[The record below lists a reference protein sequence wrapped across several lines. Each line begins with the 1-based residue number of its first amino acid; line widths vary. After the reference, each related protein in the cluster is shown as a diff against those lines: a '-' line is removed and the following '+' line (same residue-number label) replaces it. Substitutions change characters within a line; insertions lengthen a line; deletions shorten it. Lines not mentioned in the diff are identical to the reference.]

1 MKRLREAGMSDEVRF
16 DGRAILVTGAGR
28 GLGRAQAL
36 LLASRGAKVVVA
48 DNGSAM
54 HGDAASQGPA
64 QAVVSEIEAAGGEAV
79 ACTADLSTEA
89 GADQAVAASLEAFG
103 RIDGI
108 AHYASTCP
116 PLVSPDRIASRDF
129 ELVFAINPLAAIRMA
144 RAAWPHM
151 AAQGYGRLL
160 FTPSAGL
167 YGALG
172 NTDYAAAKSA
182 YFGLVRCLALEGK
195 AHGIGVNAVLP
206 SAQTRM
212 TEGFPPGAYADWFQ
226 KTMPPEKVAI
236 VSAFLLSEDCA
247 ITGEAF
253 AVGGGRVARVT
264 IAEAEGVIGSGT
276 IEDVREA
283 MPEAMADTR
292 FFYPKDLS
300 ERSKKV
306 AGVFGFD
313 GGLDTSSATAFGKK
327 D

>member
-1 MKRLREAGMSDEVRF
+1 MTAEIRF
-16 DGRAILVTGAGR
+16 NGRSILVTGAGR

-54 HGDAASQGPA
+54 HGEAANRGPA
-64 QAVVSEIEAAGGEAV
+64 QAVVSEIAAAGGEAV
-79 ACTADLSTEA
+79 ACTTDLSTEA
-89 GADQAVAASLEAFG
+89 GAEEAVAASLDAFG

-116 PLVSPDRIASRDF
+116 PLVSPDRIASRDL
-129 ELVFAINPLAAIRMA
+129 ELVLAINPLAAIRMA
-144 RAAWPHM
+144 RAAWPHLEK
-151 AAQGYGRLL
+151 QGYGRLL

-172 NTDYAAAKSA
+172 NTDYATAKSA

-195 AHGIGVNAVLP
+195 AHGIAVNAVLP
-206 SAQTRM
+206 AAQTRM

-226 KTMPPEKVAI
+226 RTMAPEKVAMAG
-236 VSAFLLSEDCA
+236 AFLLSEDCEVS
-247 ITGEAF
+247 GEAF
-253 AVGGGRVARVT
+253 AVGGGRIARVT
-264 IAEAEGVIGSGT
+264 IAEAEGVVGLGA

-283 MPEAMADTR
+283 MPAALGDES
-292 FFYPKDLS
+292 FFFPKDLS
-300 ERSKKV
+300 ERSVRV

-313 GGLDTSSATAFGKK
+313 GGLDTSSGHALRDADG
-327 D
+327 

>member
-1 MKRLREAGMSDEVRF
+1 MGEVRF

-36 LLASRGAKVVVA
+36 LLAARGAKVVVA

-54 HGDAASQGPA
+54 HGDAASRGPA
-64 QAVVSEIEAAGGEAV
+64 EEVVAEIVAAGGQAV
-79 ACTADLSTEA
+79 ACTADLSAEA
-89 GADQAVAASLEAFG
+89 GAEAAVAASVDAFG

-116 PLVSPDRIASRDF
+116 PLVSPEKIASRDL
-129 ELVFAINPLAAIRMA
+129 ELVLAINPLAAIRMA

-151 AAQGYGRLL
+151 AKQGYGRLL

-167 YGALG
+167 YGARG

-182 YFGLVRCLALEGK
+182 YFGLVRCLALEGRD
-195 AHGIGVNAVLP
+195 HGIGVNAILP

-226 KTMPPEKVAI
+226 KTMPPEKVAM
-236 VSAFLLSEDCA
+236 AAAYLLSEHCD

-253 AVGGGRVARVT
+253 AVGGGRIARVT
-264 IAEAEGVIGSGT
+264 IAEAEGLTGLAST
-276 IEDVREA
+276 EDVRDA
-283 MPEAMADTR
+283 MPGVMADAS

-300 ERSKKV
+300 ERSARV

-313 GGLDTSSATAFGKK
+313 GGLDTSNATAFGNG

>member
-1 MKRLREAGMSDEVRF
+1 MNDDVRF
-16 DGRAILVTGAGR
+16 DGRAIMVTGGGR

-36 LLASRGAKVVVA
+36 LLAARGAKVVVA

-54 HGDAASQGPA
+54 GGGASRQGPA
-64 QAVVSEIEAAGGEAV
+64 EEVAAEIVAAGGEAV
-79 ACTADLSTEA
+79 ASTADLSTES
-89 GADQAVAASLEAFG
+89 GAEAAVAASIEAFG

-116 PLVSPDRIASRDF
+116 PLVSPDRIASRDL

-151 AAQGYGRLL
+151 ARQQYGRILL
-160 FTPSAGL
+160 TPSAGL

-182 YFGLVRCLALEGK
+182 YFGVVRCLALEGK
-195 AHGIGVNAVLP
+195 GLGIQVNAVLP

-226 KTMPPEKVAI
+226 KTMAPEKVAI
-236 VSAFLLSEDCA
+236 VGASLLSEDCA
-247 ITGEAF
+247 VTGEAF
-253 AVGGGRVARVT
+253 AIGGGRMARVT
-264 IAEAEGVIGSGT
+264 IAEAEGVIGLDT
-276 IEDVREA
+276 
-283 MPEAMADTR
+283 PEAVRDALPRVVSDES
-292 FFYPKDLS
+292 FFYPRDLS
-300 ERSKKV
+300 ERSRKV
-306 AGVFGFD
+306 ASVFGFD
-313 GGLDTSSATAFGKK
+313 GGLDTSSGHALQ